1 MPGLPVPFGRPVVG
15 AGGVTLFRGAGGA
28 ELRVVR
34 SPIEASVNGDITA
47 NGFADFS
54 PFQTAV
60 AEWREG
66 DRVFIRVPLA
76 ALRSGPPLSSE

>member
-1 MPGLPVPFGRPVVG
+1 MPVLPVPFGRPVV
-15 AGGVTLFRGAGGA
+15 AADGVTLFRGAGGA
-28 ELRVVR
+28 EFLVVR
-34 SPIEASVNGDITA
+34 NPIEASVNGDITP

-66 DRVFIRVPLA
+66 DRA
-76 ALRSGPPLSSE
+76 ARRAA